1 MKNTT
6 YMRLY
11 SCLRTEIRPSASVA
25 YWEKTVLNMFIGL
38 YLYILN
44 LDFKKIRENKG
55 RLKKNSEKIV
65 ILNLIFSSW
74 KWQHNNTPF
83 QDGDQVEVFG
93 FGTDKWMEV
102 ISKIFTKDKAPFLE
116 GITASNNLFGW
127 IQGNGGQLTN
137 DLREKTKKFFH
148 YFTKNWVSL
157 LCKL

>member
-1 MKNTT
+1 
-6 YMRLY
+6 
-11 SCLRTEIRPSASVA
+11 
-25 YWEKTVLNMFIGL
+25 MFIGL

-55 RLKKNSEKIV
+55 RLKKTSEKIV
-65 ILNLIFSSW
+65 ILNLIFSPW

-137 DLREKTKKFFH
+137 DLREKTKKIFFIILRKI
-148 YFTKNWVSL
+148 T
-157 LCKL
+157 